1 MTNTTE
7 ALDQIKT
14 FVREHKY
21 FVHDDYAVLTLHDG
35 VEYRLRGVPNDEVF
49 PYSLHNDT
57 RAMVFETVEELRG
70 WLRCHRSMLR

>member
-21 FVHDDYAVLTLHDG
+21 FVREDYAILTLHDG
-35 VEYRLRGVPNDEVF
+35 VEYRFRRIPNDNVF

-57 RAMVFETVEELRG
+57 RALVFETVDELRG
-70 WLRCHRSMLR
+70 WLRCYRSMLR

>member
-1 MTNTTE
+1 MTNTSE
-7 ALDQIKT
+7 ALDQIEA
-14 FVREHKY
+14 FVFDHKY
-21 FVHDDYAVLTLHDG
+21 FPLKDYAVVTLHDG
-35 VEYRLRGVPNDEVF
+35 VEFQLRSVPNEVF